1 MRAIITA
8 VVRYMWARL
17 STCTRPRGAR
27 THACRVESHSTPA
40 PRPFPAFG
48 GACFSLPSERS
59 SDTRFAAALALWIA
73 LAPPLPAQPAARIY
87 LDPSQPTESRIA
99 DLISQMT
106 LEEKA
111 AQLNHLSSRN
121 DRLHIPAWGG
131 WNQTLHGVWSKQP
144 TTLFPTAIA
153 MSATWDPALIKTI
166 TDSMS
171 DEARALYNI
180 AADGPRSKHGLV
192 YRSPVINI
200 SRDPRWGRI
209 QECFGEDPYLA
220 GRITVAYVQG
230 LQGGHPKY
238 LKVASTLKHF
248 AVNNVETDRHSLS
261 ATVPERILMEYWLP
275 HWKAGIVEGHAQ
287 SVMASYNQLNGVP
300 NIANKYLLTDIL
312 RGLWKFDG
320 FVVSDLGGI
329 GSSLVQGARITD
341 KTEVAVARAIEAGCD
356 LDDNF
361 YEASL
366 PPAVRAGLVSEEVVN
381 QALTRV
387 LRVAFRLGAFDP
399 PEMNPYSKIGPDVIE
414 SQAHRDLALK
424 TALESIV
431 LLQNKNA
438 FLPLDKAKLKSI
450 AVIGPQADR
459 FETGNYFGAK
469 PRIVS
474 PFEGVRAMAGPGVKV
489 EYLAGSD
496 ILEPATL
503 ADIEQAAALA
513 RQSDIAIL
521 FLGTNLKVEAEGRD
535 RKSLDLPGSQEQLLE
550 AVYKANPRTVAV
562 IMSGGPVSVK
572 WAVANV
578 PAILAAW
585 YPGEEAGTALARV
598 LFGEYNPAGR
608 LPYTVY
614 DGVDQIPPQDEY
626 DVTKGFTYLYFTGK
640 PQFAFGHGLSYTA
653 FRYSGLKVTPGQISA
668 DGKVTVSLD
677 VQNTGTRTGD
687 EVVQLYV
694 HAAQA
699 SVKRPTKE
707 LRGFRRVSLKAKE
720 KQSVTFTLPAADLA
734 FYDVGMKAFRVEPGA
749 FDIMVGS
756 SSEDIRFRDK
766 LQVK

>member
-1 MRAIITA
+1 MKSPMI
-8 VVRYMWARL
+8 
-17 STCTRPRGAR
+17 P
-27 THACRVESHSTPA
+27 
-40 PRPFPAFG
+40 
-48 GACFSLPSERS
+48 
-59 SDTRFAAALALWIA
+59 AALALWLGAASVIV
-73 LAPPLPAQPAARIY
+73 AQSGGRVY
-87 LDPSQPTESRIA
+87 LDPSQPLEARIA

-153 MSATWDPALIKTI
+153 MSATWDPALVKSIA
-166 TDSMS
+166 DSMS
-171 DEARALYNI
+171 DEARALYSI
-180 AADGPRSKHGLV
+180 GADGPRSKHGLV

-230 LQGGHPKY
+230 LQGDHPRY
-238 LKVASTLKHF
+238 LKVAATLKHF
-248 AVNNVETDRHSLS
+248 AVNNVETDRHGLS

-300 NIANKYLLTDIL
+300 NIANHYLLTDIL

-329 GSSLVQGARITD
+329 GSSLVQGAHITD
-341 KTEVAVARAIEAGCD
+341 KIEVAVAKAIEAGCD

-366 PPAVRAGLVSEEVVN
+366 PAAVRSGLVSAAVVN

-399 PEMNPYSKIGPDVIE
+399 PEMIPFSKIGPDVIA

-431 LLQNKNA
+431 LLQNKNG
-438 FLPLDKAKLKSI
+438 FLPLDKTKLKSV
-450 AVIGPQADR
+450 AVIGPQADH

-474 PFEGVRAMAGPGVKV
+474 PVEGIRAIAGSGVKV
-489 EYLAGSD
+489 EYVAGSD
-496 ILEPATL
+496 ILEPAAP
-503 ADIEQAAALA
+503 ADIEHAAEVA
-513 RQSDIAIL
+513 RKSDVAIL

-550 AVYKANPRTVAV
+550 AVYKANPKTIAV
-562 IMSGGPVSVK
+562 IMSGGPVSLK
-572 WAVANV
+572 WGSANL

-585 YPGEEAGTALARV
+585 YPGEEAGTAMAQV

-614 DGVDQIPPQDEY
+614 DSVDQIPPQDEY
-626 DVTKGFTYLYFTGK
+626 DITKGFTYMYFTGK

-653 FRYSGLKVTPGQISA
+653 FRYSGLKVTPGEISA
-668 DGKVTVSLD
+668 DGKFTVSLD
-677 VQNTGTRTGD
+677 VQNSGPRAGE
-687 EVVQLYV
+687 EVVQLYL
-694 HAAQA
+694 HAAHA
-699 SVKRPTKE
+699 SVQRPAKE
-707 LRGFRRVSLKAKE
+707 LRGFRRVRLNPKE
-720 KQSVTFTLPAADLA
+720 KMPVTFTLPAADLG
-734 FYDVGMKAFRVEPGA
+734 FYDVRTKKFVIEPGT
-749 FDIMVGS
+749 FEIMVGS
-756 SSEDIRFRDK
+756 SSEDIRLKDK

>member
-1 MRAIITA
+1 MKSPIT
-8 VVRYMWARL
+8 L
-17 STCTRPRGAR
+17 T
-27 THACRVESHSTPA
+27 
-40 PRPFPAFG
+40 
-48 GACFSLPSERS
+48 
-59 SDTRFAAALALWIA
+59 ALALWIGA
-73 LAPPLPAQPAARIY
+73 ASLTFAQTGGRIY
-87 LDPSQPTESRIA
+87 LDPGQPIDARIA

-121 DRLHIPAWGG
+121 ERLHIPAWGG

-180 AADGPRSKHGLV
+180 GADGPRSKHGLV

-209 QECFGEDPYLA
+209 QECFGEDPFLA

-230 LQGGHPKY
+230 LQGNHPKY
-238 LKVASTLKHF
+238 LKVAATLKHF

-261 ATVPERILMEYWLP
+261 AIVPERILMEYWLP

-329 GSSLVQGARITD
+329 GSSLVQGAHITD

-361 YEASL
+361 YETSL
-366 PPAVRAGLVSEEVVN
+366 PAAVRSGLVSEELVN

-399 PEMNPYSKIGPDVIE
+399 PELVPFSKIGADAIE
-414 SQAHRDLALK
+414 SQPHRDLALK
-424 TALESIV
+424 TALESTV
-431 LLQNKNA
+431 LLQNKNG
-438 FLPLDKAKLKSI
+438 FLPLDKTRLKSV
-450 AVIGPQADR
+450 AVIGPQADH

-474 PFEGVRAMAGPGVKV
+474 PVEGIRAHVGPAVKV
-489 EYLAGSD
+489 EYLPGSD
-496 ILEPATL
+496 ILEPANPT
-503 ADIEQAAALA
+503 DIEQAADLA
-513 RQSDIAIL
+513 RKSDVAIL

-550 AVYKANPRTVAV
+550 AVYKANPKTVAV

-572 WAVANV
+572 WASANL
-578 PAILAAW
+578 PAMLAAW
-585 YPGEEAGTALARV
+585 YPGEEAGTALAKV

-608 LPYTVY
+608 MPYTVY
-614 DGVDQIPPQDEY
+614 NSLDQIPPQDEY
-626 DVTKGFTYLYFTGK
+626 DITKGFTYMYFTGR

-653 FRYSGLKVTPGQISA
+653 FRYTGLKITPAQIPP
-668 DGKVTVSLD
+668 DGKVTVSLE
-677 VQNTGTRTGD
+677 VQNAGTRAGD

-694 HAAQA
+694 HAGQA
-699 SVKRPTKE
+699 SVKRPAKE
-707 LRGFRRVSLKAKE
+707 LRGFRRISLRPNE
-720 KQSVTFTLPAADLA
+720 KVPVTLTLSAADLA
-734 FYDVGMKAFRVEPGA
+734 FYDVKTKRFVVEPGI

-756 SSEDIRFRDK
+756 SSDDIRLKDK
-766 LQVK
+766 LKVK

>member
-1 MRAIITA
+1 MRALQAILLLGAGT
-8 VVRYMWARL
+8 L
-17 STCTRPRGAR
+17 S
-27 THACRVESHSTPA
+27 
-40 PRPFPAFG
+40 
-48 GACFSLPSERS
+48 
-59 SDTRFAAALALWIA
+59 
-73 LAPPLPAQPAARIY
+73 LPAQTY
-87 LDPSQPTESRIA
+87 LDPSQPIEARIA
-99 DLISQMT
+99 DLISRMT

-144 TTLFPTAIA
+144 TTLFPTAIG

-180 AADGPRSKHGLV
+180 GADGPRSKHGLV
-192 YRSPVINI
+192 FRSPVINI

-230 LQGGHPKY
+230 LQGSSKY

-248 AVNNVETDRHSLS
+248 AVNNVETDRHALS

-300 NIANKYLLTDIL
+300 NIANKYLLTDVL
-312 RGLWKFDG
+312 RGMWNFDG
-320 FVVSDLGGI
+320 FVVSDLGGVNT
-329 GSSLVQGARITD
+329 SLVQGSHITD
-341 KTEVAVARAIEAGCD
+341 KIEVAAAKAIEAGCD

-361 YEASL
+361 YESTL
-366 PPAVRAGLVSEEVVN
+366 PGSVRSGLLSEEIVN
-381 QALTRV
+381 RALTRV

-399 PEMNPYSKIGPDVIE
+399 AEMVPYSKIGPDVIE
-414 SQAHRDLALK
+414 SQPHRDLALK

-431 LLQNKNA
+431 LLRNQRA
-438 FLPLDKAKLKSI
+438 FLPLDKSKLKSI
-450 AVIGPQADR
+450 AVIGPQANL

-474 PFEGVRAMAGPGVKV
+474 PVDGIRAKAGAAVKV
-489 EYLAGSD
+489 EYAAGCD
-496 ILEPATL
+496 ILEPAK
-503 ADIEQAAALA
+503 AGEIEQAVELA
-513 RQSDIAIL
+513 RKSEVAIL

-550 AVYKANPRTVAV
+550 AVYKANPKTVAV

-572 WAVANV
+572 WASGNI

-585 YPGEEAGTALARV
+585 YPGEEAGTALASV
-598 LFGEYNPAGR
+598 LFGDYNPAGR

-614 DGVDQIPPQDEY
+614 DSLDQIPPQDEY
-626 DVTKGFTYLYFTGK
+626 DVSKGFTYLYFPGK
-640 PQFAFGHGLSYTA
+640 AQFAFGHGLSYTA
-653 FRYSGLKVTPGQISA
+653 FRYSGLNVTT
-668 DGKVTVSLD
+668 GKVSLS
-677 VQNTGTRTGD
+677 VENTGSRAGD

-694 HAAQA
+694 HAVSS
-699 SVKRPTKE
+699 SVKRPIKE
-707 LRGFRRVSLKAKE
+707 LRGFQRVGLAPKE
-720 KQSVTFTLPAADLA
+720 KKAVSFSLPPDDLA
-734 FYDVGMKAFRVEPGA
+734 FYDIRTKKFVVEPGTYE
-749 FDIMVGS
+749 IMAGS
-756 SSEDIRFRDK
+756 SSDDIRLK
-766 LQVK
+766 GTMQVK

>member
-1 MRAIITA
+1 MRALQA
-8 VVRYMWARL
+8 LLLLAA
-17 STCTRPRGAR
+17 GAI
-27 THACRVESHSTPA
+27 P
-40 PRPFPAFG
+40 
-48 GACFSLPSERS
+48 
-59 SDTRFAAALALWIA
+59 LA
-73 LAPPLPAQPAARIY
+73 AQPY
-87 LDPSQPTESRIA
+87 LDPSQPIETRIA
-99 DLISQMT
+99 DLISRMT

-144 TTLFPTAIA
+144 TTLFPTAIG
-153 MSATWDPALIKTI
+153 MSATFDPALIQTI
-166 TDSMS
+166 TDAMS

-180 AADGPRSKHGLV
+180 GADGPRSKHGLV

-220 GRITVAYVQG
+220 GRITVAYVKG
-230 LQGGHPKY
+230 LQGNHPKY

-261 ATVPERILMEYWLP
+261 AVVPERVLMEYWLP

-300 NIANKYLLTDIL
+300 NIANKYLLTDVL
-312 RGLWKFDG
+312 RGLWNFDG
-320 FVVSDLGGI
+320 FVVSDLGGVN
-329 GSSLVQGARITD
+329 SSLVQGSHITD
-341 KTEVAVARAIEAGCD
+341 KIEVAAAKAIDAGCD
-356 LDDNF
+356 MDDNF
-361 YEASL
+361 YESTLPAS
-366 PPAVRAGLVSEEVVN
+366 VRAGALSEEIVN
-381 QALTRV
+381 RALTRV

-399 PEMNPYSKIGPDVIE
+399 PDMVPFSKIGADVIASE
-414 SQAHRDLALK
+414 PHRDLALK

-431 LLQNKNA
+431 LLRNQRA
-438 FLPLDKAKLKSI
+438 FLPLDRSKLKSI
-450 AVIGPQADR
+450 AVIGPQADH

-469 PRIVS
+469 PPIVS
-474 PFEGVRAMAGPGVKV
+474 PVDGIRAKAGSSVKV
-489 EYLAGSD
+489 DYAAGSD
-496 ILEPATL
+496 ILEPAKPGE
-503 ADIEQAAALA
+503 IEQAVELA
-513 RQSDIAIL
+513 RRSDVAIL

-572 WAVANV
+572 WASENL

-585 YPGEEAGTALARV
+585 YPGEEAGTALASV
-598 LFGEYNPAGR
+598 LFGDYNPAGR

-614 DGVDQIPPQDEY
+614 DSLDQIPPQDEY

-640 PQFAFGHGLSYTA
+640 PQFAFGHGLSYTS
-653 FRYSGLKVTPGQISA
+653 FRYSSLKVTTGR
-668 DGKVTVSLD
+668 
-677 VQNTGTRTGD
+677 VQLQVENTGSRAGD

-694 HAAQA
+694 HAVNP
-699 SVKRPTKE
+699 SVKRPIKE
-707 LRGFRRVSLKAKE
+707 LRGFQRIALAPKERKSVS
-720 KQSVTFTLPAADLA
+720 FDLPTSDLA
-734 FYDVGMKAFRVEPGA
+734 FYDVKIKKFVTEPGA
-749 FDIMVGS
+749 YDILVGS
-756 SSEDIRFRDK
+756 SSDDIRLKDK

>member
-1 MRAIITA
+1 MMKLRNT
-8 VVRYMWARL
+8 L
-17 STCTRPRGAR
+17 
-27 THACRVESHSTPA
+27 
-40 PRPFPAFG
+40 
-48 GACFSLPSERS
+48 
-59 SDTRFAAALALWIA
+59 AALVLLLNAALLLQAQGTA
-73 LAPPLPAQPAARIY
+73 LLY
-87 LDPSQPTESRIA
+87 LDHSRPMETRIA

-144 TTLFPTAIA
+144 TTLFPTAIG

-166 TDSMS
+166 TDAMA
-171 DEARALYNI
+171 DEGRALYNI
-180 AADGPRSKHGLV
+180 GADGPRAKAGLV
-192 YRSPVINI
+192 FRSPVINI

-230 LQGGHPKY
+230 LQGDHPKY
-238 LKVASTLKHF
+238 LKLAATLKHF
-248 AVNNVETDRHSLS
+248 AVNNVETDRHALS

-300 NIANKYLLTDIL
+300 NIANRYLLTDIL
-312 RGLWKFDG
+312 RGLWNFDG

-341 KTEVAVARAIEAGCD
+341 KVEAAVAKAIEAGCD
-356 LDDNF
+356 LDDDF
-361 YEASL
+361 YEKSL
-366 PPAVRAGLVSEEVVN
+366 PVAVRNGLVSEAVVN

-399 PEMNPYSKIGPDVIE
+399 PEMVPFSKIGPQVIE
-414 SQAHRDLALK
+414 SQPHRELALK
-424 TALESIV
+424 TALESVV
-431 LLQNKNA
+431 LLRNNNS
-438 FLPLDKAKLKSI
+438 FLPLDKGKLKSV
-450 AVIGPQADR
+450 AVIGPQADL

-474 PFEGVRAMAGPGVKV
+474 PVEGIRAKLGSAVKV
-489 EYLAGSD
+489 EYAPGCD
-496 ILEPATL
+496 IAEPAK
-503 ADIEQAAALA
+503 AGEIQKAVDLA
-513 RQSDIAIL
+513 RQSDVAIL

-535 RKSLDLPGSQEQLLE
+535 RKRLDLPGSQEQLLE
-550 AVYKANPRTVAV
+550 AVYQANPKTVAV

-572 WAVANV
+572 WASENV

-585 YPGEEAGTALARV
+585 YPGEEAGTALASI
-598 LFGEYNPAGR
+598 LFGDYNPAGR

-614 DGVDQIPPQDEY
+614 DSLDQIPPQSEY
-626 DVTKGFTYLYFTGK
+626 DVTKGFTYMYFTGK

-653 FRYSGLKVTPGQISA
+653 FRYSGLGVTPAKTSA
-668 DGKVTVSLD
+668 DGKVTVSFEL
-677 VQNTGTRTGD
+677 QNTGVRAGD

-694 HAAQA
+694 HQREA
-699 SVKRPTKE
+699 SVKRPTLE
-707 LRGFRRVSLKAKE
+707 LRGFRRISLNP
-720 KQSVTFTLPAADLA
+720 KQKTPVTFTLPASDLA
-734 FYDVGMKAFRVEPGA
+734 FYDVKTKKFVVEPGT

-756 SSEDIRFRDK
+756 SSGDIRLKGK
-766 LQVK
+766 LQVNRPAK